1 MTESLKFIFDSILN
15 FYNAINDKISL
26 DIFGVTIGFYQ
37 FVLGF
42 IIVSMLTSI
51 FWKGAKG

>member
-1 MTESLKFIFDSILN
+1 MTTALQFLFSSMLQFF
-15 FYNAINDKISL
+15 NAINDRISL
-26 DIFGVTIGFYQ
+26 DIFGVTIGFYHLI
-37 FVLGF
+37 LGF